1 MAQSVK
7 HPTLDFDAGHDLM
20 VPKIEPSV
28 GLYADTV
35 QSLLGILSLLP
46 SLPSSPFV
54 LSFSLKINKLKKNTR
69 IKMN

>member
-1 MAQSVK
+1 LNRGAWVAQSLK

-35 QSLLGILSLLP
+35 QSLLGILSLS
-46 SLPSSPFV
+46 SLPFPL
-54 LSFSLKINKLKKNTR
+54 LSLSLSK
-69 IKMN
+69 